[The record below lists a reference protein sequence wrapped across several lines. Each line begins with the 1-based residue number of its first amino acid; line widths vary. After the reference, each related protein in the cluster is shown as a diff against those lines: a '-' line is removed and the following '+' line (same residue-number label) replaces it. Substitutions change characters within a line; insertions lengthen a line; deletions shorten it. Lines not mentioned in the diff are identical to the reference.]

1 MKTKNYFSILKRVGR
16 LCLLSGTM
24 LVATSVFA
32 ADITTGLIIHYDFE
46 AVSGTTV
53 PDVSGSAFD
62 GTLAGAAA
70 VTTGYIGQSGL
81 QCTAKADYLS
91 LPAGFTTNL
100 TSFTYSAW
108 VKLDALKDATR
119 FFDLGIGAN
128 SSSTNNFLA
137 FIPSLNGDDQYMVLR
152 YRPASG
158 TAYNVAST
166 VKCPVGVWAH
176 VAVTYNWNGTY
187 GTATIY
193 LNGSAVGTGTNLP
206 YNPSLSLG
214 STTDNFV
221 GYSRWPSNTNGFGGV
236 LDDVRFYNRALTTA
250 DIMALRG
257 VPSELTAEYNN
268 LTASTLIAGG
278 NLTNVTSNLNM
289 PQTVTTPGVSITW
302 TSSNT
307 AVVSL
312 DGTVTRPTNFD
323 ATSILTA
330 TLSETSNGETY
341 TLVKSFTVVVKATN
355 ILGDILAN
363 WDFNKD
369 LIFVENGLTKVKSSS
384 EMPFVGTVMNDATI
398 RTIGAPTS
406 IQYNVLY
413 TGNGTGYFDLGTAIG
428 EAVYSLTD
436 YTIAGY
442 FRADDDAVISTG
454 GNFYWTLSNTADAV
468 ADPTGYI
475 IGQLNV
481 QRNAITPTLY
491 SAEQGVSAGTAA
503 PVGGWHHIAYVQSG
517 TTGTVFVDGVS
528 VATAPVSNLP
538 STTLPI
544 IGRTGTYYNWLGRS
558 PYVLD
563 NYLKKTMLYGFQLM
577 KATVSGPDLI
587 NGYDVYPGVL
597 TTIQNLDAAYAEN
610 PNYVSGGLA
619 DEANNLTLGD
629 LSAVTSNITLPT
641 KGTLDNTINIS
652 WTSSNTLVIA
662 NDGTVTRP
670 KYFNVNDTLI
680 ATLSKDAQTIT
691 KSFPATVLLEPGT
704 EFTTDLIVKYDFS
717 SVSDSTVTDAA
728 EMHFAG
734 KIKNNASIAS
744 MGTTQIYKVLNL
756 GDGNGYFDMGLEVG
770 KVLYHLN
777 DYTMSCYYRIDASY
791 EDILKNGNYLWLFSN
806 STDALTGKNG
816 YINGTLTTQAVSI
829 TPTFYSAKEAV
840 SYATAASLGGWHN
853 LTYTQSGTIGTVYVD
868 GYNVASGTVNNL
880 PSTTLPK
887 VGLEG
892 TPFNWIGRSCYPAS
906 DVYLR
911 KTLVYDFRLYK
922 LALDADQIKTS
933 VLNVEGTIPS
943 LDNAYNEYFNGVI
956 QIVNSPYKVTSTVG
970 EIKIIGLQGTEK
982 VSVFDIAGRQ
992 LKVVNV
998 NRITTNAGIYFV
1010 KVDNYVAKVIVK

>member
-16 LCLLSGTM
+16 LCFLSGA
-24 LVATSVFA
+24 LFVATSSFA

-53 PDVSGSAFD
+53 PDMSGSALD
-62 GTLAGAAA
+62 GTLVGAAA

-81 QCTAKADYLS
+81 QCAAKADYLS

-108 VKLDALKDATR
+108 VKLDALKNATR
-119 FFDLGIGAN
+119 FFDLGIGA
-128 SSSTNNFLA
+128 SATNNFLA
-137 FIPSLNGDDQYMVLR
+137 FIPSFNGDDQYMALR

-158 TAYNVAST
+158 TAYNVVST

-176 VAVTYNWNGTY
+176 VAVTYDWNGTA
-187 GTATIY
+187 GSATIY
-193 LNGSAVGTGTNLP
+193 LNGSAVGTATNLNF
-206 YNPSLSLG
+206 NPSLSLG
-214 STTDNFV
+214 STTDNYV
-221 GYSRWPSNTNGFGGV
+221 GYSRWPSDGNGFGGV
-236 LDDVRFYNRALTTA
+236 FDDVRFYNRALTTA

-257 VPSELTAEYNN
+257 VPSELMAEYNN

-278 NLTNVTSNLNM
+278 KLDNVTSNLTI
-289 PQTVTTPGVSITW
+289 PQSLATPGVSIAW
-302 TSSNT
+302 TSSNVA
-307 AVVSL
+307 AVGL
-312 DGTVTRPTNFD
+312 DGIVTRPANFD
-323 ATSILTA
+323 ATSTLTA

-341 TLVKSFTVVVKATN
+341 TLTKSFTVVVKAINTLN
-355 ILGDILAN
+355 DVLAN

-369 LIFVENGLTKVKSSS
+369 SIFVENGITKVKSTSQI
-384 EMPFVGTVMNDATI
+384 PFVGTVMNDATI

-442 FRADDDAVISTG
+442 FRADSDAVISTG
-454 GNFYWTLSNTADAV
+454 GNFYWTLSNTADAI

-491 SAEQGVSAGTAA
+491 SAEQGIGAA
-503 PVGGWHHIAYVQSG
+503 AAASVGGWHHIAYVQSG
-517 TTGTVFVDGVS
+517 TTGTVFVDGTS
-528 VATAPVSNLP
+528 VATGSVTNLP

-544 IGRTGTYYNWLGRS
+544 AGRTGTNYNWLGRS

-577 KATVSGPDLI
+577 KATVSDADLI
-587 NGYDVYPGVL
+587 GGYGDFPGVL

-610 PNYVSGGLA
+610 PNYVSVNVA
-619 DEANNLTLGD
+619 AEAANLSLGD

-652 WTSSNTLVIA
+652 WKSTNPLVIS

-670 KYFNVNDTLI
+670 KYYNANDTLI
-680 ATLSKDAQTIT
+680 ATLTKDAQSIT
-691 KSFPATVLLEPGT
+691 KSFPATVLLAPGT
-704 EFTTDLIVKYDFS
+704 AFTSDLIVKYDFS
-717 SVSDSTVTDAA
+717 TVSDSIVTDAA
-728 EMHFAG
+728 EMHFTG
-734 KIKNNASIAS
+734 TTKKNASIAS
-744 MGTTQIYKVLNL
+744 MGTTQTYKVLNL
-756 GDGNGYFDMGLEVG
+756 GDSIGYFDMGLEVG

-791 EDILKNGNYLWLFSN
+791 ANILNTGNFLWNFSN
-806 STDALTGKNG
+806 SADAPTDKNG
-816 YINGTLTTQAVSI
+816 YIIAALGKQSVSI
-829 TPTFYSAKEAV
+829 TPGYYPANTGNEAV
-840 SYATAASLGGWHN
+840 SYATPASLDGWHN
-853 LTYTQSGTIGTVYVD
+853 LTYTQSGTVGTVYVD
-868 GYNVASGTVNNL
+868 GYNVATGTINNF
-880 PSTTLPK
+880 PVTALPK
-887 VGLEG
+887 AGFDG
-892 TPFNWIGRSCYPAS
+892 TRFNWIGRSCYPADS
-906 DVYLR
+906 YLR

-922 LALDADQIKTS
+922 VALDADQVMNS
-933 VLNVEGTIPS
+933 VLNVAGTLPN
-943 LDNAYNEYFNGVI
+943 LDNAYRESFSGVR
-956 QIVNSPYKVTSTVG
+956 QIKDSPYKVTSTAG
-970 EIKIIGLQGTEK
+970 EIQVLGLQGTEK
-982 VSVFDIAGRQ
+982 VSVYDIAGRQ
-992 LKVVNV
+992 LKVVNA
-998 NRITTNAGIYFV
+998 NSITTNSGIYFI
-1010 KVDNYVAKVIVK
+1010 KINHYIAKVIVK